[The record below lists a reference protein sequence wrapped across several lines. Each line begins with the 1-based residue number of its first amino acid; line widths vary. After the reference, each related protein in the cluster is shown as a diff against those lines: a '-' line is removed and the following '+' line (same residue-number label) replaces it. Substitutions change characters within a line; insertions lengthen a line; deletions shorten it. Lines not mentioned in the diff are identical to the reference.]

1 MQIISHPS
9 PNFDSRNGAPVTMLL
24 LHYTGMKTGK
34 GAMDRLCDPE
44 AKVSSHYVV
53 EEDGRVFQ
61 LVEESQRAWHAGVSC
76 WRGERAVNAHS
87 IGIEIVNPGHEYGY
101 RLFPEGQMQSV
112 IGLCQGILARH
123 AIVPRN
129 VIGHSDVA
137 FTRKEDPGELFDWAL
152 LATHGVGVWHDVP
165 QMHELPFLRLGDSGE
180 SVAFT
185 QQQLADYGYDL
196 AVSGRFDI
204 VMEQCVIAFQRHF
217 RPHHLDGMWDSECAA
232 ILDILLKK
240 G

>member
-1 MQIISHPS
+1 MQIIATPS
-9 PNFDSRNGAPVTMLL
+9 PNFDSRNAAPITMLV
-24 LHYTGMKTGK
+24 LHYTGMMTGQ
-34 GAMDRLCDPE
+34 GALERLCDPQ

-61 LVEESQRAWHAGVSC
+61 LVDEADRAWHAGVSC

-101 RLFPEGQMQSV
+101 RPFPDEQMQSV
-112 IGLCQGILARH
+112 ITLCQEILGRH
-123 AIVPRN
+123 VIPARN

-137 FTRKEDPGELFDWAL
+137 FTRKEDPGELFDWPL
-152 LATHGVGVWHDVP
+152 LARNGVGLWHDVP
-165 QMHELPFLRLGDSGE
+165 HIHAEPLLRLG
-180 SVAFT
+180 SVGDGVM
-185 QQQLADYGYDL
+185 QLQRALSDYGYDIQ
-196 AVSGRFDI
+196 ASGAFDI
-204 VMEQCVIAFQRHF
+204 LTEQCVVAFQRHF
-217 RPHHLDGMWDSECAA
+217 RPHHLDRMWDDECAA